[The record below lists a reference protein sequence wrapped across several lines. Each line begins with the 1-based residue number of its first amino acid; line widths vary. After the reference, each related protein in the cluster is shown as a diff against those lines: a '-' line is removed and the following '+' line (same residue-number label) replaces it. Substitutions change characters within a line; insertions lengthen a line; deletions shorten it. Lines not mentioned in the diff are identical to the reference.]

1 MDIKTK
7 KSNDIAVVLISGEVD
22 LYSVATLKEVLRGEI
37 EKSKNIIINLKETTY
52 IDSSGIGALITSFSE
67 VKKEGGVLKICEIHE
82 TVKKIF
88 SLTKL
93 DLFFKIYDTQESA
106 INSFK

>member
-1 MDIKTK
+1 MK
-7 KSNDIAVVLISGEVD
+7 
-22 LYSVATLKEVLRGEI
+22 LKRVKI
-37 EKSKNIIINLKETTY
+37 IIINLKETTY

-67 VKKEGGVLKICEIHE
+67 VKKEGGVLKICETHE

-88 SLTKL
+88 ALTKL
-93 DLFFKIYDTQESA
+93 NLFFKIYETQEEA